1 MDIFEAVKE
10 QVTAREAA
18 ERYGIQVSRYG
29 MAVCPFHQDKN
40 PSLKLDRRFH
50 CFGCG
55 ADGDVINLVARLFGL
70 KNGEAAK
77 KIAEDFGVL
86 YTRSRASPVEQ
97 YTARQTRQR
106 KQAQQNR
113 FSNAGRKFFQIFCD
127 YRQMLGEWEERYA
140 PANPDDWD
148 HIDPRFEEALQNKSR
163 IDYILDSFIC
173 GSPKEE
179 AELIAQYGKEA
190 ASLDRRF
197 GNNEGR
203 RQEETGR
210 GNDGPGIPGRS
221 R

>member
-86 YTRSRASPVEQ
+86 YTRSRASPVE
-97 YTARQTRQR
+97 
-106 KQAQQNR
+106 
-113 FSNAGRKFFQIFCD
+113 
-127 YRQMLGEWEERYA
+127 
-140 PANPDDWD
+140 
-148 HIDPRFEEALQNKSR
+148 
-163 IDYILDSFIC
+163 
-173 GSPKEE
+173 
-179 AELIAQYGKEA
+179 
-190 ASLDRRF
+190 
-197 GNNEGR
+197 
-203 RQEETGR
+203 
-210 GNDGPGIPGRS
+210 
-221 R
+221 

>member
-70 KNGEAAK
+70 KNGEAVK

-173 GSPKEE
+173 GSPKGQEE
-179 AELIAQYGKEA
+179 A
-190 ASLDRRF
+190 
-197 GNNEGR
+197 
-203 RQEETGR
+203 GR